1 MSPHCG
7 HKSPADIHR
16 TEDLYICM
24 VSALAHVKNRI
35 GQVVASLVAVSEG
48 KGVKEEE
55 FLQHLKEEEWIVV

>member
-24 VSALAHVKNRI
+24 VSAVAHVKNRI
-35 GQVVASLVAVSEG
+35 GQVVASLEWQCSEG

-55 FLQHLKEEEWIVV
+55 WNRRK